1 MQTIKEE
8 GAVKNQCLLLLLK
21 IPKILDQFKG
31 ADFKQS
37 VHKRC
42 VVISSPDRQI
52 ASIFCCF
59 FQGYRKS
66 SIKSPPGGGAYL
78 FQAHLRGGLNRDGGL
93 ILEGG
98 AYLI

>member
-66 SIKSPPGGGAYL
+66 SIKSPPGGGL
-78 FQAHLRGGLNRDGGL
+78 FISSPFKGRA
-93 ILEGG
+93 
-98 AYLI
+98 